1 MIGEGWEFQPLQTPF
16 WLIVFAAVVWVATGW
31 VSYSNWERRRGK
43 GVAVLELLRFT
54 VMGMIL
60 FTICKPEFIRTT
72 QIEEQ
77 PEVVILTDVTRSM
90 ETRDVVLGSPRV
102 CAKGDVC
109 GSLRSL
115 VPPYIRAFFG

>member
-16 WLIVFAAVVWVATGW
+16 WLIVFAGIIWVATGW

-60 FTICKPEFIRTT
+60 FTICKPEFLRTT

-77 PEVVILTDVTRSM
+77 PEVVILTDVTHSM
-90 ETRDVVLGSPRV
+90 ETRDVILGARDV
-102 CAKGDVC
+102 VKREEWLKGH
-109 GSLRSL
+109 
-115 VPPYIRAFFG
+115 IKTNFW